1 LEIRIN
7 KNIQKIYWSEENII
21 IKKKKFKQM
30 SEKDIDE
37 TVEEI
42 MKELR
47 ASPDYLGYACSAN
60 SDSNSSQEELYDS
73 ENPKHCGVNS
83 HCEQN

>member
-1 LEIRIN
+1 
-7 KNIQKIYWSEENII
+7 
-21 IKKKKFKQM
+21 M

-60 SDSNSSQEELYDS
+60 SDSNSSREELCDS
-73 ENPKHCGVNS
+73 ENPKHCGETS
-83 HCEQN
+83 HCKQN

>member
-1 LEIRIN
+1 
-7 KNIQKIYWSEENII
+7 
-21 IKKKKFKQM
+21 M

-37 TVEEI
+37 TIEEI

-47 ASPDYLGYACSAN
+47 ASPDYLGYTCSLN
-60 SDSNSSQEELYDS
+60 SDSNSSQEELCDS
-73 ENPKHCGVNS
+73 ENSKHCGVNS